1 MSPGSCGGSLSPY
14 SSSRRS
20 LSRGSRRSLGSRD
33 GSARGPP
40 CPVGPPRWYTADVV
54 LSWKVGH
61 PGWPRPPRGERWP
74 SQMGHTNYW
83 DGLLPGALP
92 LSSG

>member
-1 MSPGSCGGSLSPY
+1 MSPGSCGGSLSTY

-40 CPVGPPRWYTADVV
+40 CPVGPPRWYTGIGADK
-54 LSWKVGH
+54 LG
-61 PGWPRPPRGERWP
+61 
-74 SQMGHTNYW
+74 QMLTIKLKISCHM
-83 DGLLPGALP
+83 D
-92 LSSG
+92 